1 VKKAVRYLVIAVIA
15 VWLFEDP
22 SGAAALAHHVMAGLT
37 HAAHS
42 LSDLASGL

>member
-1 VKKAVRYLVIAVIA
+1 MKKAIRYLVIAVIA
-15 VWLFEDP
+15 VWVFKDP
-22 SGAAALAHHVMAGLT
+22 ASAAALAHHVMAGLT